1 MLDVINSSS
10 LCADQP
16 TIRAIPE
23 FAVTGLL
30 LAINNFLRDDLGNVR
45 KPRKDAFAI
54 LVAQSAFHAEF
65 FIKRR
70 IDIVVT
76 L

>member
-16 TIRAIPE
+16 TIRAMAK

-45 KPRKDAFAI
+45 KPRKDAFAV
-54 LVAQSAFHAEF
+54 LVAQAAFDAVF
-65 FIKRR
+65 FIKRG
-70 IDIVVT
+70 IDIVVA